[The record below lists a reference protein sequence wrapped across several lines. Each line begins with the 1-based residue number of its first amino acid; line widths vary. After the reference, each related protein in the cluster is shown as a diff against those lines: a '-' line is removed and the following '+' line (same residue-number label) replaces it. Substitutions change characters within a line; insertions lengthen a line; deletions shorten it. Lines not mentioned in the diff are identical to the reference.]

1 MLLPLARADA
11 LDELARG
18 ALTLADVARHWNISP
33 DEAYER
39 LYDRPMPPPAA
50 LPTTERLLAAAH
62 SRRRHRN
69 V

>member
-1 MLLPLARADA
+1 MLPPLTHAEA

-18 ALTLADVARHWNISP
+18 ALTLADVARHWNLSL
-33 DEAYER
+33 EATYAE
-39 LYDRPMPPPAA
+39 LYQRPMPPPAT

-62 SRRRHRN
+62 PRRRPTN